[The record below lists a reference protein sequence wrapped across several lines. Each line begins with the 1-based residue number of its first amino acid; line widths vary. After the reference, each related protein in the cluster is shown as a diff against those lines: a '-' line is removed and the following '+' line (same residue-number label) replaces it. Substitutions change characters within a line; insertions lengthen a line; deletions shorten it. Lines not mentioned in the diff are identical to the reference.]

1 MPTEKLLPIEWE
13 DLENQEQD
21 PSQWGVLPQA
31 SEVDDPSDVAEVA
44 ALTPEE
50 VIDDIIADYIWP
62 WGGQWFDV
70 NKVYDKNGNFEKW
83 DNWNDKVRDT
93 SSLSPDIVVIL
104 SHLENGIDDNKDL
117 TDDIKSI
124 IDKKDVSITTLKQ
137 LQQFL
142 GHPSVQDSFNNS
154 DNSKKVEKVKKQ
166 IVDKIDTLQEENKKA
181 EEAKTKAENEK
192 KNQETIDTQDKMVTM
207 LLGLTSM
214 PMTKEWLIKYGEHL
228 DEMKVFLSDKPQFEK
243 VIHGLIDAVEDS
255 KDDKETKNK
264 KIQLYQSLIARF
276 DWLKALVWQIET
288 VIYGQWA
295 EALVASVGER
305 SVEDLVKDAQF
316 VHNLNGVIHMQQG
329 EFNKLVT
336 MFGDTVN
343 KSSVMKLIKAYL
355 VASGEISQVNSQNI
369 ADIRCVDGAGSH
381 ASKGKIF
388 EPYDAQGKIIEKASV
403 RFGVKKE
410 IVDKT
415 GKSIL
420 SYPPAQIAEMFNQNE
435 NGIPNTFKKAFTDM
449 LNPSTSDGKDAEG
462 KPRRSFSQL
471 LEDFW
476 NSDTWESVKKLFL
489 SLGALNGKF
498 NPESKVELDYL
509 NTKAAIK
516 KERKDNKQ
524 YYIDKFTLDPT
535 IDIVTK
541 LNEYKFAPESIPAD
555 VATST
560 AAYETVNGPKGERAF
575 FNALSLEDQVRYL
588 SSPDERVK
596 IKNGDNTIVYT
607 ITSNNGTKVEEKEW
621 WLTYTEF
628 KQIGVKA
635 TPSSATNNLQDNG
648 ENPNKEW
655 VWTGGDIPELW
666 KVEVRGKDAEYVLIG
681 EGEKQRTIGL
691 IDWVW
696 YTTILDN
703 ATNPPKEIIKKIQ
716 LTKWDNWLINGMTA
730 TNKTEAF
737 SFEEKKEQLNLLKDN
752 GIWSLQS
759 LINQKSNKDFPLVEY
774 FITHACVLDI
784 PHDWVQAITADLQR
798 KVIEISQSSDGFT
811 KKALVEVFSSAKTL
825 LDMTVSKFSESK
837 QPLKKDAEQLVGDW
851 YKTFKLD

>member
-50 VIDDIIADYIWP
+50 VIDDIIADYVSMVKP
-62 WGGQWFDV
+62 GEESDGLFTLDQDYDNNDV
-70 NKVYDKNGNFEKW
+70 ASERSNISMLAGIKD
-83 DNWNDKVRDT
+83 
-93 SSLSPDIVVIL
+93 IL
-104 SHLENGIDDNKDL
+104 SYLETDISSKDFVRAVDDKIAQTKDL
-117 TDDIKSI
+117 TVLKLLQHFLIHLDMQAFWEKNNRLGN
-124 IDKKDVSITTLKQ
+124 ITKELTTKINGL
-137 LQQFL
+137 
-142 GHPSVQDSFNNS
+142 
-154 DNSKKVEKVKKQ
+154 EKAN
-166 IVDKIDTLQEENKKA
+166 IE
-181 EEAKTKAENEK
+181 AENEK

-214 PMTKEWLIKYGEHL
+214 PTTQEWLIKYGEHL
-228 DEMKVFLSDKPQFEK
+228 DEMKEFLSNEVKFKQFIEGFITEARQGTKQEK
-243 VIHGLIDAVEDS
+243 DVNE
-255 KDDKETKNK
+255 K
-264 KIQLYQSLIARF
+264 KIQKYQELLTKF
-276 DWLKALVWQIET
+276 EPLKKMVTQIESI
-288 VIYGQWA
+288 IYGQWA

-316 VHNLNGVIHMQQG
+316 VHNLNGVIHMQKE
-329 EFNKLVT
+329 EF
-336 MFGDTVN
+336 DTLPAMLADP
-343 KSSVMKLIKAYL
+343 KKKDFVMKLIKAYL
-355 VASGEISQVNSQNI
+355 VASGEISQENSQNI
-369 ADIRCVDGAGSH
+369 ADIRCVDGVGSH

-410 IVDKT
+410 SVNGAGEKVV
-415 GKSIL
+415 
-420 SYPPAQIAEMFNQNE
+420 SYPPAKIAEMFNQNE
-435 NGIPNTFKKAFTDM
+435 NGIPAPFKKAFADM

-648 ENPNKEW
+648 ENSNKEW

-759 LINQKSNKDFPLVEY
+759 LINQKSNRDFPLVEY